1 MSLFFFFLLIY
12 ETSNTNPNHSK
23 CIHLIEWFDYHN
35 HICMVFELLGPSVFD
50 FLKANEF
57 RPFPIHHIQQFA
69 KQILTSVA
77 CKFIITT
84 NITKWLNMYHFS
96 RT

>member
-1 MSLFFFFLLIY
+1 
-12 ETSNTNPNHSK
+12 
-23 CIHLIEWFDYHN
+23 
-35 HICMVFELLGPSVFD
+35 MVFELLGPSVFD

-84 NITKWLNMYHFS
+84 NITK
-96 RT
+96 

>member
-1 MSLFFFFLLIY
+1 
-12 ETSNTNPNHSK
+12 
-23 CIHLIEWFDYHN
+23 
-35 HICMVFELLGPSVFD
+35 MVFELLGQSVFD

-77 CKFIITT
+77 CKHIYLPCTCTSTDPCSFHIYTVVHELKLIHTDLKPE
-84 NITKWLNMYHFS
+84 NILLVDSESVIAGPNVS
-96 RT
+96 V